1 MELRKQEIGKE
12 AVIMPF
18 TKKVYT
24 VADIEALPEGT
35 RAELI
40 DGEMYMMASPSR
52 THQRMLVEL
61 TVKIHNFIA
70 QKKGKCEVY
79 AAPFAVYLHNDD
91 KTYLEPDVLVVCDT
105 DKLDEKGCHGA
116 PDWVIEIVSP
126 SSQKMDWILK
136 LAEYRKAGVRE
147 YWIVD
152 AETQEVT
159 VYRLEKG
166 DVVETYAFEEKIKA
180 GIYED
185 LEIKLA

>member
-1 MELRKQEIGKE
+1 MELRKQETGRE

-18 TKKVYT
+18 TKKDYT

-40 DGEMYMMASPSR
+40 NGEMFMMASPSR
-52 THQRMLVEL
+52 THQRLLGDMYVQ
-61 TVKIHNFIA
+61 IYNYIA
-70 QKKGKCEVY
+70 SKKGKCEVY

-91 KTYLEPDVLVVCDT
+91 KTYLEPDIIVVCDP

-126 SSQKMDWILK
+126 GSRKMDWILK
-136 LAEYRKAGVRE
+136 PVEYCKAGVRE

-152 AETQEVT
+152 AQAQKVT

-166 DVVETYAFEEKIKA
+166 DVVETYTFEETIKA

-185 LEIKLA
+185 FEVVLK